1 MNSNRG
7 TTTKKRTST
16 LTKKKDSS
24 RDCECGFF
32 LFFFGLLRWTGM
44 DPLLSERGIEILGC
58 FRSEGKFL
66 YSLAPAD
73 PDVLQFWS
81 KKACSEISLEGW
93 RGAKKFP
100 RKCNKGKSL
109 RRPFLETFSG
119 DKPCFSGDNSSDIDA
134 LKRGFWRH
142 FLETI
147 SFTWRHFPFLATF
160 LATFPLSETLY

>member
-1 MNSNRG
+1 MSRTLLETRAKKTVVSNESRPELFWSRK
-7 TTTKKRTST
+7 TP
-16 LTKKKDSS
+16 KKD
-24 RDCECGFF
+24 
-32 LFFFGLLRWTGM
+32 GLK
-44 DPLLSERGIEILGC
+44 GC

-160 LATFPLSETLY
+160 LATFPLSETL